1 MANVPLVFAGCDTW
15 DRSHPL
21 IDGVVRPAGI
31 DLTYVVVEPGDLFRR
46 MFQYAEF
53 ESSEMS
59 TSTLMAMIS
68 RGDDRLIGVPVFPSR
83 SFRHGYVFVGDRAGI
98 ERPQDL
104 AGKRVGVPEYQM
116 TAAVWIRAFLEHD
129 FGVKSAEVEWFE
141 GGFDAPGYS
150 ERMPMQ
156 LSGGIR
162 LSVIPGDKSLLGML
176 GNGELHAVTC
186 ATRPK
191 TFDKPNSG
199 FHRLFPNYREI
210 EKEYF
215 LRTGF
220 FPIMHLVVV
229 RRDVYERHRW
239 IPNALIEA
247 FSRARDYGWQ
257 RLRESS
263 WLTVSLPWIQSHVE
277 EIQDVFGG
285 HPFPYGFE
293 ANYATL
299 KALTE
304 YSFEQGLSTRKLEP
318 EEIFATETLTSPANT
333 GSGGTT

>member
-1 MANVPLVFAGCDTW
+1 VPLF
-15 DRSHPL
+15 
-21 IDGVVRPAGI
+21 
-31 DLTYVVVEPGDLFRR
+31 LFGSPPFGNGGTLKT
-46 MFQYAEF
+46 MEKEISYINVQ
-53 ESSEMS
+53 
-59 TSTLMAMIS
+59 TSK
-68 RGDDRLIGVPVFPSR
+68 F
-83 SFRHGYVFVGDRAGI
+83 
-98 ERPQDL
+98 
-104 AGKRVGVPEYQM
+104 GVPEYQM